1 MSKKWITKWLWV
13 TDSMWISLQWR
24 ALINSDLRAIN
35 RGCSEILWETEAT
48 YSGGGEAV
56 SPRPSTW
63 GRFARCFRTNSD
75 RKSPVWGQGLGLG
88 GGGGGGWLNR
98 LRVCNESQYFDW
110 FISFFVDLYL
120 CFCCW
125 GCHVTQQ
132 WFDWVTDELVL
143 WLDKLLLAPCGYSR
157 MIIMILDLSEGL
169 KSFTGFILQS
179 IQSVTQNEKWKEK

>member
-1 MSKKWITKWLWV
+1 MKREIKIIFIMILDLRNRWINWVRNGLESDWV

-75 RKSPVWGQGLGLG
+75 RKSPVWGQGLGLRG
-88 GGGGGGWLNR
+88 GDLTGSEFAM
-98 LRVCNESQYFDW
+98 RVNILIDLFLSLLIY
-110 FISFFVDLYL
+110 IFVFVAGAVTSLSNDLTE
-120 CFCCW
+120 W
-125 GCHVTQQ
+125 Q
-132 WFDWVTDELVL
+132 
-143 WLDKLLLAPCGYSR
+143 
-157 MIIMILDLSEGL
+157 M
-169 KSFTGFILQS
+169 
-179 IQSVTQNEKWKEK
+179 N

>member
-75 RKSPVWGQGLGLG
+75 RKSPVWGQGLGL
-88 GGGGGGWLNR
+88 GGGGGWLNR